1 MKLYP
6 LRLKFLMALQ
16 LGAGKLNLKKKHKN
30 RKNILMKEI
39 DLRSDTVTR
48 PTPGMLEAIMS
59 ARVGDDVYKEDPT
72 VNELEEKLAQMFGK
86 DEALFFPTGS
96 MANQAAIKLHT
107 QPAEQLI
114 CDKWAHVY
122 NYEGGGVSF
131 NSGVSCKLV
140 DGDRGMITAEQ
151 VEENINPPDFYHS
164 PLTSLVC
171 LENTT
176 NKGGGACYDFEEFR
190 KIRKVCDQYGLGLH
204 LDGARLFNA
213 LVAKNEEPKEY
224 GKIFDTISVCLSK
237 GLGTP
242 MGTVLIG
249 DKEIMKN
256 AIRVRKVLGGG
267 MRQVGFMAAAGI
279 YALENNVDR
288 LEEDHK
294 RASEIGAVL
303 KTQSYIKE
311 VEPVETNIIIFYLK
325 DPSDEKSFMEQLH
338 QENIRISNMGQGKLR
353 IVTHLDYTQEMHQR
367 FLEVV
372 KSIKL

>member
-1 MKLYP
+1 
-6 LRLKFLMALQ
+6 
-16 LGAGKLNLKKKHKN
+16 
-30 RKNILMKEI
+30 MKEI
-39 DLRSDTVTR
+39 DLRSDTVTK
-48 PTPGMLEAIMS
+48 PTTGMMEAIIN
-59 ARVGDDVYKEDPT
+59 AEVGDDVYKEDPT
-72 VNELEEKLAQMFGK
+72 VNKLEQKLARMFGM

-107 QPAEQLI
+107 QPADQLI

-140 DGDRGMITAEQ
+140 DGDRGMITAAQ

-164 PLTSLVC
+164 PLTTLVC

-176 NKGGGACYDFEEFR
+176 NKGGGACYDLEEIKR
-190 KIRKVCDQYGLGLH
+190 IRKVCDEHNLGLH

-213 LVAKNEEPKEY
+213 LVAKKEDPKEY

-249 DKEIMKN
+249 NKKIMKN
-256 AIRVRKVLGGG
+256 AMRVRKVLGGG

-279 YALENNVDR
+279 YALDNHVER
-288 LEEDHK
+288 LAEDQK
-294 RASEIGAVL
+294 RASEIA
-303 KTQSYIKE
+303 KTLREQDYIGE
-311 VEPVETNIIIFYLK
+311 VEPVETNIVIFYLK
-325 DPSDEKSFMEQLH
+325 NASDETAFMDALKK
-338 QENIRISNMGQGKLR
+338 ENIRISNMGQGKLR
-353 IVTHLDYTQEMHQR
+353 VVTHLDYSEEMHDR
-367 FLEVV
+367 LRDVLR
-372 KSIKL
+372 KIKL

>member
-1 MKLYP
+1 
-6 LRLKFLMALQ
+6 
-16 LGAGKLNLKKKHKN
+16 
-30 RKNILMKEI
+30 MKEI

-48 PTPGMLEAIMS
+48 PTKGMMQAIIN
-59 ARVGDDVYKEDPT
+59 AEVGDDVYKEDPT
-72 VNELEEKLAQMFGK
+72 VNKLERKLADMFGM

-107 QPAEQLI
+107 QPADQLI

-122 NYEGGGVSF
+122 NYEGGGASF

-140 DGDRGMITAEQ
+140 DGDRGMITAAQ

-164 PLTSLVC
+164 PLTTLVC

-176 NKGGGACYDFEEFR
+176 NKGGGACYDFEEIK
-190 KIRKVCDQYGLGLH
+190 KIRKVCDEHNLGLH

-213 LVAKNEEPKEY
+213 LVAKNEDPKEY

-249 DKEIMKN
+249 NKKVMKN
-256 AIRVRKVLGGG
+256 AMRVRKVLGGG

-279 YALENNVDR
+279 YALDNQVER
-288 LEEDHK
+288 LAEDNR
-294 RASEIGAVL
+294 RASEIG
-303 KTQSYIKE
+303 KTLNSQSYVGE
-311 VEPVETNIIIFYLK
+311 VEPVETNIVIFYLK
-325 DPSDEKSFMEQLH
+325 NASDEAAFMKCLQ

-353 IVTHLDYTQEMHQR
+353 IVTHHDYSEEMHQR
-367 FLEVV
+367 FLKVLE
-372 KSIKL
+372 KIEL